1 MPLVFNENIFERFGR
16 IYKPGDI
23 IFCEYEPGDDFFLI
37 QSGHVRITKVVA
49 DKEKSLDVLTDN
61 DIFGEMA
68 ILEQQPRSATALA
81 QDEVKVLVFNRQNF
95 ELLLK
100 SNPEIAIKLLKTF
113 AKRIYDAKRQ
123 MMVLTFNEPD
133 IRLADVFSLLAEKYG
148 FRGPDVHKV
157 DLPVTKEDLLNLS
170 GLPEKELDKILE
182 SFVTQHKIEIQSS
195 KIVVSN
201 IKEFERLV
209 GTKRKLRASA
219 GH

>member
-1 MPLVFNENIFERFGR
+1 MPMIFGENIFERFGR
-16 IYKPGDI
+16 VYRPGEM

-49 DKEKSLDVLTDN
+49 DKEKTLDVLTDN

-123 MMVLTFNEPD
+123 LMVLTFNEPD
-133 IRLADVFSLLAEKYG
+133 VRMADVFILLAEKYG
-148 FRGPDVHKV
+148 FRGDVHKV
-157 DLPVTKEDLLNLS
+157 ELPVVKEDLLNLS
-170 GLPEKELDKILE
+170 GLAEKELDKILE
-182 SFVTQHKIEIQSS
+182 SLANQHKIEILKG
-195 KIVVSN
+195 KIVVPN
-201 IKEFERLV
+201 IKEFERIV
-209 GTKRKLRASA
+209 NSRRKQRAGS
-219 GH
+219 